1 MKLNTKDDVLE
12 LLRAYVPSAALS
24 AALELQLFWLLAERP
39 RTAEAVAQ
47 ELNIPVKRCYYWLEL
62 LASHDLLER
71 CGDTYAPTALARHAI
86 TGTYSPETWSLLA
99 QEARER
105 YPAGIDLSLNLSH
118 PASIWSALGRTSPNY
133 VAQMMENPE
142 RARRFTRM
150 LYEIHRPL
158 AEELAQTLDLS
169 GFQRIMDLGGGSGVI
184 SLALLRRYPDLTA
197 TVVDIANV
205 CAAGEEIVAETPE
218 AERITFHPADLLH
231 DELPAGFDVI
241 LECDVG
247 IYSEGLFRRL
257 VSCLNDSGRLII
269 VDELTE
275 EGQVGSPSS
284 LSHAFY
290 VSLHN
295 PEFTLPSVNGIC
307 GYLEQAGF
315 RLLTTQKMTTGEV
328 IIQAEKRQ

>member
-1 MKLNTKDDVLE
+1 MKLDTKDDVLE
-12 LLRAYVPSAALS
+12 LLRSYVPSAALS
-24 AALELQLFWLLAERP
+24 AALELGVFWLLEEQP
-39 RTAEAVAQ
+39 CTVESVAR
-47 ELNIPVKRCYYWLEL
+47 ELNIPDKRCYFWLEL
-62 LASHDLLER
+62 LASYGLLER
-71 CGDTYAPTALARHAI
+71 HGDTYVVSPLTRHAI

-118 PASIWSALGRTSPNY
+118 NASIWPVIGRTPPDY

-150 LYEIHRPL
+150 LFEIHRPL
-158 AEELAQTLDLS
+158 AEELAQILDLS
-169 GFQRIMDLGGGSGVI
+169 RFHRLMDLGGGSGVI
-184 SLALLRRYPDLTA
+184 SLALLRHNPDLTA
-197 TVVDIANV
+197 TVVDIPNV
-205 CAAGEEIVAETPE
+205 CAAGEEIVAGTPE
-218 AERITFHPADLLH
+218 AERITFHPADFLH
-231 DELPAGFDVI
+231 DELPAGFDVV

-247 IYSEGLFRRL
+247 IYNEDLFRRL
-257 VSCLNDSGRLII
+257 AATLNDSGRLVI
-269 VDELTE
+269 VDELAE

-295 PEFTLPSVNGIC
+295 PEFTLPSVNGVC

-315 RLLTTQKMTTGEV
+315 HLIAIQKLTSGETV
-328 IIQAEKRQ
+328 IQAEKR

>member
-1 MKLNTKDDVLE
+1 MKLDTEDDVLE

-24 AALELQLFWLLAERP
+24 AALELGVFWLLEEQP
-39 RTAEAVAQ
+39 CTVESVAR
-47 ELNIPVKRCYYWLEL
+47 ELNIPDKRCYLWLEL
-62 LASHDLLER
+62 LVSYGLLER
-71 CGDTYAPTALARHAI
+71 HGDTYAVSTLTRHAI

-105 YPAGIDLSLNLSH
+105 YPACIDLSQTLSH
-118 PASIWSALGRTSPNY
+118 PASIWPVLGRTPPNY

-142 RARRFTRM
+142 RAVRFTRM

-169 GFQRIMDLGGGSGVI
+169 GFHRLMDVGGGSGVM

-218 AERITFHPADLLH
+218 AERITFHTADLLH
-231 DELPAGFDVI
+231 DELPAGFDVV

-247 IYSEGLFRRL
+247 IYSEDLFRRL
-257 VSCLNDSGRLII
+257 AASLNDSGHLII
-269 VDELTE
+269 VDELAE
-275 EGQVGSPSS
+275 EGQAGSPSS

-295 PEFTLPSVNGIC
+295 SEFALPSVNDVC
-307 GYLEQAGF
+307 RSLEQAGF
-315 RLLTTQKMTTGEV
+315 HLISIQKLTSGEAV
-328 IIQAEKRQ
+328 IQVEKKQ